1 MPWAK
6 CKPCPFRAQADLFG
20 VQVEFDI
27 VRIIIF
33 VSFVHS
39 VFVKKKTLRLCVSA
53 FEKKTG

>member
-6 CKPCPFRAQADLFG
+6 CKPCPLAFPSAADLFD

-39 VFVKKKTLRLCVSA
+39 VFVKKLCVSA
-53 FEKKTG
+53 FEKFAFAF